1 MQLISVI
8 TCPKCEFQKEEEM
21 PTDACMFFYQCEKCT
36 VLLKPKKNDC
46 CVFCSYGN
54 VKCPPQQV
62 GKDCCGD

>member
-21 PTDACMFFYQCEKCT
+21 PTDACLFFYQCEKCAT
-36 VLLKPKKNDC
+36 LLKPRKDDC

-54 VKCPPQQV
+54 VMCPPQQD
-62 GKDCCGD
+62 GKDCCEV